1 MKGAMKG
8 SMTTWWM
15 ALAITVCAAR
25 LASAD
30 AGVLV
35 PAGHQQP
42 DSAIFSLDEMTI
54 EIRVDNGDARVTIRQ
69 IFGSHTPQIT
79 EGSYSF
85 ALPTLGMVS
94 DFAVWDEL
102 TRIPGVILE
111 RRRAE
116 EIYENLKQ
124 QAIDPGLLEQ
134 GERDAD
140 EARRSNLFT
149 AKIVPIPAFGN
160 KRIEME
166 YHERLPVENLRSALA
181 IALRPDVYREVT
193 AGILRVSFDLQS
205 AAALRDF
212 RVASKAYALK
222 IDERGAHHVRA
233 SFEGRNVPLSED
245 LSLEWELD
253 PAAAGALSVLTYRDP
268 SRSAT
273 GYFEASTLLANRQSN
288 ESPRLVVALL
298 DTSLS
303 MQWEKLERSYRALEG
318 LLHAL
323 RPADRFG
330 LLLFNSDVTAFSPQP
345 LPATPDQ
352 VEKALAFVKQS
363 NLRGGTDLDSALTKG
378 LDLAAHGEGSPYL
391 VLISDGGAT
400 IGTIQNARLAAK
412 YSAAWKRLSGEHR
425 PRTYVFGV
433 GDDANLPLLNLLAE
447 NDGLSEWVRSTEP
460 IDFKLAAFLSKL
472 GKRPVDN
479 LTLTTTPKEAVSLV
493 YPLEDRFFPGS
504 IASWIG
510 QYNKPGEPATFAA
523 AGATAQATLPVQSL
537 DHPQLP
543 RTWAKARVDALLA
556 KIDREGEDRASIDE
570 IIRLSREFKFVTPYT
585 SFLAAPRSLLRPRVI
600 RPGDPLIRVKTDPA
614 IESVVALFP
623 FGLTKPLRY
632 LKEEDTWQ
640 TRFLAPADL
649 SDGTYPVR
657 LILRDR
663 SGHVYRESK
672 TFVIASHPPVIRTH
686 LDKARYRAGEV
697 IHLRVSAS
705 ASARTIVARLY
716 GAAPVDLRWNQQ
728 AGANIGEMNVPKL
741 SPGKYQ
747 LTVIAEDVAHNIGSE
762 EVAIE
767 IVP

>member
-1 MKGAMKG
+1 MKRFWVVLAM
-8 SMTTWWM
+8 
-15 ALAITVCAAR
+15 TVGAAR

-35 PAGHQQP
+35 PTGQQQP
-42 DSAIFSLDEMTI
+42 NAAIFSLDEMTI

-85 ALPTLGMVS
+85 ALPARALVS

-134 GERDAD
+134 GERGAD

-149 AKIVPIPAFGN
+149 AKIVPIPPYGT

-166 YHERLPVENLRSALA
+166 YHERIAVENLRSALA
-181 IALRPDVYREVT
+181 IPLRPDVYQAVT
-193 AGILRVSFDLQS
+193 AGLLHVSFDLES

-212 RVASKAYALK
+212 RVASQAYGLK
-222 IDERGAHHVRA
+222 IEQRGAHRVRA

-245 LSLEWELD
+245 LALQWELD
-253 PAAAGALSVLTYRDP
+253 PASSGTLSVLTYRDP

-273 GYFEASTLLANRQSN
+273 GYFETSTLLANRQRD
-288 ESPRLVVALL
+288 EAPKLVVALL

-323 RPADRFG
+323 RPADRFD
-330 LLLFNSDVTAFSPQP
+330 LLLFNSEATPFSASPV
-345 LPATPDQ
+345 PATAEQ

-363 NLRGGTDLDSALTKG
+363 NLRGGTDLDGALAKA
-378 LDLAAHGEGSPYL
+378 LDLASHGDGSPYL

-400 IGTIQNARLAAK
+400 VGTIQHARLAAK
-412 YSAAWKRLSGEHR
+412 YSAAWKRLPAERR

-447 NDGLSEWVRSTEP
+447 NDGLFEWVRSTEP
-460 IDFKLAAFLSKL
+460 IEFKLAAFLGKL

-479 LTLTTTPKEAVSLV
+479 LALTTTPKDDVSLV

-504 IASWIG
+504 MASWIG
-510 QYNKPGEPATFAA
+510 QYSRPGDVAFAA
-523 AGATAQATLPVQSL
+523 AGVTAQAALPAQSL
-537 DHPQLP
+537 DHPHLP

-556 KIDREGEDRASIDE
+556 KIEREGEDRASIDE

-632 LKEEDTWQ
+632 LKDEDVWQ
-640 TRFLAPADL
+640 TRFLAPADMA
-649 SDGTYPVR
+649 DGTYPVR

-663 SGHVYRESK
+663 GGRVYRESK
-672 TFVIASHPPVIRTH
+672 TFVIASHPPVIRTR
-686 LDKARYRAGEV
+686 LDKARYRAGET

-716 GAAPVDLRWNQQ
+716 GATPVDLHWNQQ
-728 AGANIGEMNVPKL
+728 AGSNTGELNVPKL

-762 EVAIE
+762 EVPIE
-767 IVP
+767 ILP